1 MEDADVLCDGL
12 AMRHQGNTAAATID
26 RLAATSFVW
35 LFSDVDQI
43 IHLPGS

>member
-1 MEDADVLCDGL
+1 MCFAKGWRSVTKGT
-12 AMRHQGNTAAATID
+12 RRAATID

-43 IHLPGS
+43 IHLSGS